1 MFANPS
7 IKYGVYAGVALIVT
21 DLILYLIS
29 PKAMIFASSWIALA
43 VIIVSMVL
51 ATKEYK
57 EANEGMLSFKEGFTA
72 SWLTYL
78 FTGLI
83 TTVFAYLLYNF
94 IAPDLL
100 DEIKAISA
108 ESLEK
113 MKGFMGEDGYEAAME
128 NLENESSM
136 DIPSLL
142 ISLALKYLMAAVP
155 ALIIAAVMKRERD
168 PFA

>member
-1 MFANPS
+1 
-7 IKYGVYAGVALIVT
+7 
-21 DLILYLIS
+21 
-29 PKAMIFASSWIALA
+29 MIYASSWIAFA
-43 VIIVSMVL
+43 VIIISMVM
-51 ATKEYK
+51 ATKEFK

-83 TTVFAYLLYNF
+83 TTIFAYLLYNF

-100 DEIKAISA
+100 EELKAISA
-108 ESLEK
+108 EGFEK
-113 MKGFMGEDGYEAAME
+113 MKGFMGEEGYEAAME
-128 NLENESSM
+128 NLENESTM
-136 DIPSLL
+136 DISSLL

-155 ALIIAAVMKRERD
+155 ALIIAAIMKRERD